1 MIRFELWPEN
11 EILIL
16 EAIKRIQKETGI
28 QISPN
33 RLINMLIPGIES
45 IEFQSETII
54 TMKQNSSV
62 QQNPQPQKKQIRRA
76 IKWMSGL

>member
-62 QQNPQPQKKQIRRA
+62 QQKPQPQKKQIRRA

>member
-16 EAIKRIQKETGI
+16 EAIKRIQKETSI

-62 QQNPQPQKKQIRRA
+62 QQKPQPQKKQIRRA